1 MMFYQAATDQVRDMA
16 VTERDERIDLLR
28 FIGLMMVMLAHVYPP
43 LVVSQLRNFDVPL
56 MVLVSA
62 LSFGVSYKAVA
73 YRSYVWARVK
83 RLVFPVWL
91 FLSLL
96 FLCQWWQAFPQP
108 LPELTKVWRSYLLL
122 DGIGY
127 VWVIRVFLLVALVA
141 PFLWRWH
148 QGIDSNRRY
157 FGLLLFAYVLYEISV
172 SWWLPQSSG
181 ITKTLL
187 NDWLFYLW
195 PYALV
200 FAFGLRVPALSAKLG
215 WSYTALFALLFAAL
229 ASWFAWQHGSWY
241 PTQKFKYP
249 PQHYYLVYALFIAL
263 LLWQL
268 APWLLIC
275 CRRLRLLRFVLFAGG
290 NSIWIYLWHIFA
302 VQWWH
307 RLSWEW
313 EYLLIVS
320 LAALLTWTQVT
331 LVQRQLLTRVSDPQ
345 TKKNLRALLTG

>member
-1 MMFYQAATDQVRDMA
+1 MS
-16 VTERDERIDLLR
+16 VTQRDERIDLLR

-43 LVVSQLRNFDVPL
+43 AMIAQLRNFDVPL

-62 LSFGVSYKAVA
+62 LSFGASYKAEA
-73 YRSYVWARVK
+73 YGSYVWARVK

-96 FLCQWWQAFPQP
+96 FVCQWLLAFPQP
-108 LPELTKVWRSYLLL
+108 LPTLTTIWRSYLLL

-141 PFLWRWH
+141 PFLWRW
-148 QGIDSNRRY
+148 QLNAGNNSRY
-157 FGLLLFAYVLYEISV
+157 FGLLLLAYLLYETAV
-172 SWWLPQSSG
+172 ATLLAQTSG
-181 ITKTLL
+181 ISRLVLK
-187 NDWLFYLW
+187 DWFFYLW

-200 FAFGLRVPALSAKLG
+200 FAFGLRIPGLSRRSG
-215 WSYTALFALLFAAL
+215 WQLTALFAAVFLLLAL
-229 ASWFAWQHGSWY
+229 WFYQQQGHWY

-249 PQHYYLVYALFIAL
+249 PQHYYLAYALFVGL

-268 APWLLIC
+268 APWLLAC
-275 CRRLRLLRFVLFAGG
+275 CRRLHLLRFVLFAGA

-307 RLSWEW
+307 SLSWGY
-313 EYLLIVS
+313 EYLLICSIACV
-320 LAALLTWTQVT
+320 LTWAQVT
-331 LVQRQLLTRVSDPQ
+331 LVQRQLLVRLQSPQ